1 MTSFNGDACE
11 MNFDGLVG
19 PTHNYGGLSFGNIAS
34 ASHRDQP
41 SYPREAALQGLAKMR
56 FLLGLGLE
64 QGVFPPHERPF
75 IAPLRDL
82 GFSGSDADIWRQA
95 LHADPLLAR
104 QFLSASPMWAAN
116 TACVSAS
123 ADTADGRLHFTPAN
137 LVSMLHRSI
146 EAGQAGRMLRRIFPE
161 SGHFAHHS
169 PLPAHSAFGD
179 EGAANHMRMSAGHG
193 EPGVEIYV
201 YGRDAFA
208 PFGGKYPARQTIQ
221 ASHAIARA
229 HGLSDDRVLFTAQSL
244 RAIDAGAF
252 HNDVVA
258 VAHLDTLF
266 FHEYAFA
273 DPARLKADI
282 RVAAK
287 DRFEPLFVEVPDA
300 LVSLAD
306 AVQSYLFNSQLLAV
320 PGRDRL
326 TLILPRE
333 SEENPKVANY
343 LHELVAGNGPIGH
356 LEFLDLRQSMH
367 NGGGPACLRLRVP
380 MRLAERAAM
389 HGPCRLDLTRISAL
403 EDWVRHFYRERLSAE
418 DLRDPALMTES
429 RAALDALTRILDL
442 GSDYYPFQRDG

>member
-1 MTSFNGDACE
+1 MKTVSSDARE

-41 SYPREAALQGLAKMR
+41 SFPREAALQGLAKMR

-75 IAPLRDL
+75 IAPLRGL
-82 GFSGSDADIWRQA
+82 GFSGTDADIWRQA
-95 LHADPLLAR
+95 LRADPLMAR

-116 TACVSAS
+116 AASVSAS

-146 EAGQAGRMLRRIFPE
+146 EAGQASRMLQRIFPAT
-161 SGHFAHHS
+161 GHFAHHA
-169 PLPAHSAFGD
+169 PLPAHTAFGD

-193 EPGVEIYV
+193 EPGIEIYV

-208 PFGGKYPARQTIQ
+208 PFAGQFPARQTAQ

-229 HGLSDDRVLFTAQSL
+229 HGLSDDRVLFVAQSM

-258 VAHLDTLF
+258 VAHLDTLL

-273 DPARLKADI
+273 DKDQLIRDI
-282 RVAAK
+282 RAAANG
-287 DRFEPLFVEVPDA
+287 RFEPLFVEVPDA

-326 TLILPRE
+326 TLILPKE
-333 SEENPKVANY
+333 SEENAKVASY

-380 MRLAERAAM
+380 MSGDERSAM
-389 HGPCRLDLTRISAL
+389 HAPCWLNLARISAL
-403 EDWVRHFYRERLSAE
+403 EDWVRRFYRDRLRAE
-418 DLRDPALMTES
+418 DLADPALMDES
-429 RAALDALTRILDL
+429 RAALDALTDILDL
-442 GSDYYPFQRDG
+442 GSDFYPFQRHN